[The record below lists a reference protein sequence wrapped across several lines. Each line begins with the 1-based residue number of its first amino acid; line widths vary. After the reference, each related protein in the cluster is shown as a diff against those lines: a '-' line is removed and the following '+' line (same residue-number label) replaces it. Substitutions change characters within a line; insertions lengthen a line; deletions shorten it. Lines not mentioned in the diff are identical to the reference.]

1 MIETE
6 IYETGC
12 WFSAKLISFVLL
24 TSTGVLVAVA
34 DPDCPNLK
42 EEKAL
47 TDAREARM
55 RAVENFIFILRRDR
69 MVN

>member
-1 MIETE
+1 MRRE
-6 IYETGC
+6 G
-12 WFSAKLISFVLL
+12 FSAKLISFVLL

-42 EEKAL
+42 EEKAS

-55 RAVENFIFILRRDR
+55 RNADNFIFNIVSRSNAEFNLCA
-69 MVN
+69 